1 MIKLKL
7 VSDNRRPDECSF
19 ETEIQAII
27 RRDFMVAAAKG
38 ILKDLEQFDDVTIS
52 DIDSNWPRL
61 EQ

>member
-7 VSDNRRPDECSF
+7 VADNRRPEECSF
-19 ETEIQAII
+19 ETETRAII

-38 ILKDLEQFDDVTIS
+38 IIKDLEQFDDVTIS